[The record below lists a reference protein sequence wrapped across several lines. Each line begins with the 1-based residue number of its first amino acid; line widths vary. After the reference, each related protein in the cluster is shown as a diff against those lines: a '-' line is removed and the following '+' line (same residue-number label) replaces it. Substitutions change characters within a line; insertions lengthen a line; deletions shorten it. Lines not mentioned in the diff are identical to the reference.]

1 MQPLMKIPKTVA
13 HDPAI
18 MQTLQVLS
26 VVVAVGEGRGY
37 EEVIV
42 EFFVRILTVV
52 EGLEVPGL
60 VVRTE

>member
-26 VVVAVGEGRGY
+26 VVVAVGEGGY